1 MKENRLR
8 LAGFV
13 IDQLFINC
21 STRRLKQSLDRIDKC
36 VARLTEDQVW
46 SRGHESE
53 NSVGNLLLHLGGNVR
68 QWIIAGVGATPDT
81 RDRDSEF
88 NARSGPEKGE
98 LLARLRGTVEEAC
111 GIVEGLTAE
120 RLTAMVHIQK
130 YDVSVLEAIYHVV
143 EHFAQHTG
151 QIIFA
156 TKLLTGEELGFYT
169 HLKRPTHAEP
179 TP

>member
-1 MKENRLR
+1 MLDRVFIDCSVRRLR
-8 LAGFV
+8 
-13 IDQLFINC
+13 
-21 STRRLKQSLDRIDKC
+21 QSLDRIDKC

-53 NSVGNLLLHLGGNVR
+53 NSVGNLMLHLAGNVR
-68 QWIIAGVGATPDT
+68 QWIISGVGATPDT

-88 NARSGPEKGE
+88 NARGGICKSDLVGG
-98 LLARLRGTVEEAC
+98 LRATVEEAC
-111 GIVEGLTAE
+111 VVVDRLDAE
-120 RLTAMVHIQK
+120 RLGTTIHVQK
-130 YDVSVLEAIYHVV
+130 YDVTVLEAVYHVV

-169 HLKRPTHAEP
+169 HLKRPSHGQK

>member
-1 MKENRLR
+1 
-8 LAGFV
+8 V
-13 IDQLFINC
+13 IDELFINC
-21 STRRLKQSLDRIDKC
+21 STRRLRQSLDRIDKC

-68 QWIIAGVGATPDT
+68 QWIIAGVGSTADT

-88 NARSGPEKGE
+88 NAKSGPEKTE
-98 LLARLRGTVEEAC
+98 LLSRLGGTVDEAC
-111 GIVEGLTAE
+111 KIIEGLTAE
-120 RLTAMVHIQK
+120 RLNATIHVQK
-130 YDVSVLEAIYHVV
+130 YDISVLEAVYHVV

-169 HLKRPTHAEP
+169 HLKRPAHSEK